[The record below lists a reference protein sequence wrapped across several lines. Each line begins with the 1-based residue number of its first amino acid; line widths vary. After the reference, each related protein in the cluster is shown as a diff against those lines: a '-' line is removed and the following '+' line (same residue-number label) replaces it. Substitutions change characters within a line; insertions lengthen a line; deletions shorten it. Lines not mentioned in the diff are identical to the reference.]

1 MRLRSSFSS
10 LAAVSTAEI
19 TSLSRRILTADRPGC
34 IGGRPAPGR
43 GPPSLLFFL
52 VVTLVLPCFGGGI
65 LENGTQTQTQE
76 QYSTHEQH
84 KRRDHFRHQAC
95 RRNLAAGEL
104 DPACSRVKR
113 KEFSW
118 LLDTK
123 QQPKIQNE
131 KKWVIYLWLD
141 SMNRIRRKRFA
152 LSCRNLKASAFS
164 ASQYGTLSFDPVA
177 RQSTIPASIHERPAA
192 VSPEAQCAQPRNTF
206 PAASQDAN

>member
-1 MRLRSSFSS
+1 RKAIRVPPSNHARSALYVPGTVLSSLSHCRNAPSITRLRSSFCS

-19 TSLSRRILTADRPGC
+19 TWLSKRILTADRPGC

-43 GPPSLLFFL
+43 GPPSLLFLL

-65 LENGTQTQTQE
+65 LENGTETQTQE
-76 QYSTHEQH
+76 QCSREQH

-95 RRNLAAGEL
+95 RRNLAALIFGAGDL
-104 DPACSRVKR
+104 DPAWSRVKR
-113 KEFSW
+113 KEFYW

-164 ASQYGTLSFDPVA
+164 
-177 RQSTIPASIHERPAA
+177 
-192 VSPEAQCAQPRNTF
+192 
-206 PAASQDAN
+206 